1 MKKTLALIV
10 ALISIFSL
18 ASFDI
23 SSAKAA
29 SVQPRWNN
37 TNSTTIVLGISDS
50 GKATIAIDC
59 MGISNKAT
67 KIVAK
72 TKLERKWGLLWL
84 DVDGAEWTD
93 TTTKSYLSLS
103 HSIQVSKKGTYRAT
117 TTFTVSGSGGA
128 NDSIKMQS
136 KYVYE

>member
-23 SSAKAA
+23 GSAKAA

-37 TNSTTIVLGISDS
+37 ANSTTLGLIIDDDGMAEIS
-50 GKATIAIDC
+50 INCI
-59 MGISNKAT
+59 GISNKTT

-72 TKLERKWGLLWL
+72 SKLERKWGLLWL
-84 DVDGAEWTD
+84 DVDGGEWTD
-93 TTTKSYLSLS
+93 TVNGTYMFVTHKLQL
-103 HSIQVSKKGTYRAT
+103 SKKGTYRVT
-117 TTFTVSGSGGA
+117 TKFTVSGSGGA
-128 NDSIKMQS
+128 DDSIKMQS